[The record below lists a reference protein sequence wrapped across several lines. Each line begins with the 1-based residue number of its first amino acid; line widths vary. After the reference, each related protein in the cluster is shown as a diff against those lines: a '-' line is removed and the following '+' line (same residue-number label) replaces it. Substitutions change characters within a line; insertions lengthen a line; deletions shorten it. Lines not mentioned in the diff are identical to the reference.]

1 MFTDDE
7 NILRLSG
14 QHQLPSKLIHL
25 NDGSSLNFLYI
36 QQVDIHFC
44 SQIESWVEHN
54 YRIGRQG
61 SELGMDHFRFLHTCT
76 KQFETSISILIP
88 INSPLISFLRTP
100 LPYFS
105 LSHTQ
110 TQNGTI
116 SYLNFFIFPV
126 VRFGCGFLGRQTHC
140 RKWHMFFWLP
150 AEKETTDSQ
159 IQQTTTCSAVFLLL

>member
-54 YRIGRQG
+54 YGIGRQG

-100 LPYFS
+100 LPPPLFFS
-105 LSHTQ
+105 LTHTNTKWNHFLPQ
-110 TQNGTI
+110 
-116 SYLNFFIFPV
+116 LFHFPCSQV
-126 VRFGCGFLGRQTHC
+126 
-140 RKWHMFFWLP
+140 WLWIP
-150 AEKETTDSQ
+150 WEADALQKV
-159 IQQTTTCSAVFLLL
+159 AHVFLAAS